1 MINTDAFIER
11 LEKIL
16 AHYQLSASA
25 FADALGIQRSGVSHL
40 LSGRN
45 KPSLDFVLKLLHTY
59 PEVDLQWLMNGK
71 GEFPKSK
78 HQSDDLF
85 SESSPNNQTTSTKSE
100 RSLAAQPSVESTQ
113 KSIKEIVV
121 FYTDGTFSCYK
132 PG

>member
-1 MINTDAFIER
+1 MVNTDEFIER

-25 FADALGIQRSGVSHL
+25 FADSLGIQRSGVSHL

-78 HQSDDLF
+78 PKNEEFLP
-85 SESSPNNQTTSTKSE
+85 ESLLRENISTKTI
-100 RSLAAQPSVESTQ
+100 APQVNKPDTINAQ

-121 FYTDGTFSCYK
+121 FYTDGTFETYK

>member
-1 MINTDAFIER
+1 MVNTDEFIER

-78 HQSDDLF
+78 QQSEDVF
-85 SESSPNNQTTSTKSE
+85 SESLPQKNTPTQTLPLQVNKPVTVN
-100 RSLAAQPSVESTQ
+100 AQ

-121 FYTDGTFSCYK
+121 LYTDGTFESYK
-132 PG
+132 SV

>member
-1 MINTDAFIER
+1 MVNTDEFIER

-78 HQSDDLF
+78 QQSEDVF
-85 SESSPNNQTTSTKSE
+85 SESLPQKNTQTQTLPLQVNKPVTVN
-100 RSLAAQPSVESTQ
+100 AQ

-121 FYTDGTFSCYK
+121 LYTDGTFESYK
-132 PG
+132 SV